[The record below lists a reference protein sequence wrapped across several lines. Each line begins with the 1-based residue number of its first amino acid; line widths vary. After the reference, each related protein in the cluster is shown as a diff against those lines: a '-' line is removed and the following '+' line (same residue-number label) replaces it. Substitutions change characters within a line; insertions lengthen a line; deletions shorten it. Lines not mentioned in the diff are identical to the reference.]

1 MRRLILVCSA
11 VFVAASFVAI
21 TTLSA
26 GAEPAG
32 QYQSS
37 DGTEAPNAAPE
48 GAAPESTTSTESQP
62 DAGFV
67 SQGSVVDE
75 NSAAVI
81 AARADIAEEER
92 LPDYSHVVDNASAK
106 RFSASGWEEQS
117 GDQGSAEGQAS
128 YGEGFVYTGSDPDVG
143 PARFKVRIPTSNDYT
158 VYAWWPASRSNTDAA
173 RFGIDTASGRQWT
186 AVDQTTDGGIWI
198 KLGTYAMEEGERTIQ
213 VSANSAGTANVVA
226 DAVAVVRGDVTMP
239 PDEPT
244 SGGTTSRSA
253 DGTYSTSSL
262 RNPTGR
268 DVVRVAKR
276 WIGTRY
282 KWGTCTRRRMSC
294 TCETKKTY
302 YRFGH
307 KLPMTEGGQWRYDRS
322 RRIPK
327 SRLRIGDEVFF
338 KENGRRGGITHVGIY
353 SGNGNVV
360 HASSYFGK
368 VTESKMRYLSGYFGA
383 KRYRLH

>member
-21 TTLSA
+21 TTLAA

-32 QYQSS
+32 QYPAS

-48 GAAPESTTSTESQP
+48 STAPTENQP
-62 DAGFV
+62 EAGSI

-81 AARADIAEEER
+81 AERADIAEEER
-92 LPDYSHVVDNASAK
+92 LPDYSQVVDNANK
-106 RFSASGWEEQS
+106 RRFSATGWEEQS
-117 GDQGSAEGQAS
+117 GDLGSGVGQVS
-128 YGEGFVYTGSDPDVG
+128 YSGGYVYTGSDPGVG
-143 PARFKVRIPTSNDYT
+143 PARFRVSIPTSNDYT
-158 VYAWWPASRSNTDAA
+158 VYAWWPDSRSNTDAA

-198 KLGTYAMEEGERTIQ
+198 KLGTYAMEKGERTIQ
-213 VSANSAGTANVVA
+213 VTAKSAGTASVVA
-226 DAVAVVRGDVTMP
+226 DAVAVVRGDVTRP
-239 PDEPT
+239 PAEPG

-262 RNPTGR
+262 RNPNGR

-276 WIGTRY
+276 WLGTRY
-282 KWGTCTRRRMSC
+282 RWGTCTTRRMSC

-302 YRFGH
+302 KRFGH
-307 KLPMTEGGQWRYDRS
+307 TLPMSEGGQWRYDRS
-322 RRIPK
+322 RKVAK
-327 SRLRIGDEVFF
+327 SNLRIGDEVFF
-338 KENGRRGGITHVGIY
+338 KEGGRGITHVGIY
-353 SGNGNVV
+353 SGNGNIV

-368 VTESKMRYLSGYFGA
+368 VVESKMRYINGYFGA